1 MFFPVSFSVFSRM
14 LLAFFLLSAFP
25 AHAEP
30 VLGDNYAVVANP
42 QPSENPRRVEVIEVF
57 SYACPHCF
65 DLEPVLAKW
74 ERKLPK
80 DVAFI
85 RMPAVSNPKWLALGK
100 FYYAL
105 EALGKVGELH
115 ADALNAYHL
124 HDVDLADEKIA
135 LNWVAKQGID
145 SGKFKAAFDSFSV
158 QAKTGRARQLL
169 AAYGISGVP
178 AVVVGGKYM
187 TSTAMAGG
195 QEAMLAVVDYLV
207 RKVRKESGGKK
218 S

>member
-1 MFFPVSFSVFSRM
+1 MMKFLPLFSQM
-14 LLAFFLLSAFP
+14 LRALCLLVALH

-42 QPSENPRRVEVIEVF
+42 QPPENPRRVEVIEVF

-65 DLEPVLAKW
+65 DLEPALAKW

-80 DVAFI
+80 DVAFT
-85 RMPAVSNPKWLALGK
+85 RMPAVANPKWLALGK

-105 EALGKVGELH
+105 EVLGKIGELH

-124 HDVDLADEKIA
+124 HGVNLTDEKTA

-178 AVVVGGKYM
+178 AMVVGRKYM
-187 TSTAMAGG
+187 TSVAMAGG
-195 QEAMLAVVDYLV
+195 QEGMLAVVDYLV
-207 RKVRKESGGKK
+207 GKIRKESSGQKP
-218 S
+218 

>member
-1 MFFPVSFSVFSRM
+1 MFFSVSFPCFSRI
-14 LLAFFLLSAFP
+14 LLALCLLVAFH
-25 AHAEP
+25 ARAEP
-30 VLGDNYAVVANP
+30 VLGDNYTLVAHP
-42 QPSENPRRVEVIEVF
+42 QPPENPRRVEVIEVF

-65 DLEPVLAKW
+65 DLEPALAKW
-74 ERKLPK
+74 EKKLPK
-80 DVAFI
+80 DVTFT
-85 RMPAVSNPKWLALGK
+85 RVPAVSNPKWLALGK

-124 HDVDLADEKIA
+124 KDVNLADERTA
-135 LNWVAKQGID
+135 LDWVAKQRID

-158 QAKTGRARQLL
+158 QAKTARSRQLL

-178 AVVVGGKYM
+178 AMVVGGKYL

-195 QEAMLAVVDYLV
+195 QEGMLAVVDYLV
-207 RKVRKESGGKK
+207 RKIRKESGGKI